1 MGMSG
6 EASARHAHPRVV
18 DPSKPAAFR
27 ASARGDSAGELRS
40 IGQRGLGLGDRNQGR
55 AGEMA
60 GGPRT
65 PRIVRVCDR
74 RGGLPHPADPQPAN
88 DDSTSVEDRKLVIVS
103 LEDFLAIDCEA
114 PLTGTRKVHC
124 ACFGPIYE
132 SARKSAQ
139 KDGCGSEQ
147 RVYGLLSAVTQIYFK
162 PRDRAEPFGP
172 LIVIEGKRSVI
183 PDDLRGNQSRVFAQ
197 IAPAIR
203 NPGLRARLADIA
215 WLNDRRE
222 SASARLAISSYVEAV
237 CLVMDGEAALFFED
251 EKATS
256 HNAADLLRRACQIA
270 VQTGWKNADTDFVES
285 SSAAAHAVSIR
296 GGRRGTRPR
305 RSGDKTPTFGRNAR
319 RRAMPRGRDCV
330 GIAGATPGGS
340 MRNGGGG
347 SRHR

>member
-1 MGMSG
+1 MR
-6 EASARHAHPRVV
+6 EV
-18 DPSKPAAFR
+18 AA
-27 ASARGDSAGELRS
+27 
-40 IGQRGLGLGDRNQGR
+40 
-55 AGEMA
+55 
-60 GGPRT
+60 
-65 PRIVRVCDR
+65 
-74 RGGLPHPADPQPAN
+74 QPAN

-222 SASARLAISSYVEAV
+222 SAPP
-237 CLVMDGEAALFFED
+237 
-251 EKATS
+251 
-256 HNAADLLRRACQIA
+256 
-270 VQTGWKNADTDFVES
+270 GWPSVLMS
-285 SSAAAHAVSIR
+285 
-296 GGRRGTRPR
+296 RPFA
-305 RSGDKTPTFGRNAR
+305 S
-319 RRAMPRGRDCV
+319 
-330 GIAGATPGGS
+330 
-340 MRNGGGG
+340 
-347 SRHR
+347 